1 MTFLATELQVAR
13 LLAARAA
20 GSGKG
25 TDRTLETQVAK
36 VASKMGVDL
45 KGNKNL
51 AHAVASIEN
60 AVDKALAGLP
70 KEMTGEDRLIQGTC
84 SSGGQERL
92 R

>member
-1 MTFLATELQVAR
+1 
-13 LLAARAA
+13 
-20 GSGKG
+20 
-25 TDRTLETQVAK
+25 
-36 VASKMGVDL
+36 MGVDL

-84 SSGGQERL
+84 TSGRQER
-92 R
+92 